1 MNEFT
6 VLVEKDGYIPE
17 LHEGK
22 FPQIESCLICK
33 KNDIVN
39 VKLKT
44 SKSITL
50 YEDIGFDDN
59 GRHVALSFYQWHH
72 KTNGKLVT
80 EEVLLDE
87 DESFV
92 DDYEIIS
99 TTIKIYTKNSYSP
112 IISYNGKTTEISLI
126 PYKMTNFNEKNCDSV
141 LYKA

>member
-1 MNEFT
+1 MSEFT
-6 VLVEKDGYIPE
+6 VKVDKDGYIPE

-22 FPQIESCLICK
+22 FPVIESCVICE
-33 KNDIVN
+33 KNNIVN

-44 SKSITL
+44 SKNISL

-59 GRHVALSFYQWHH
+59 GRHIALSFYQWHH
-72 KTNGKLVT
+72 KINGKVID
-80 EEVLLDE
+80 ENDLLEADQ
-87 DESFV
+87 DFI

-99 TTIKIYTKNSYSP
+99 TTIKVYTKNSYSP
-112 IISYNGKTTEISLI
+112 IISYNGKTTEVSLI